1 MSAHPWID
9 AYPPGTRWDAP
20 LHPRALPEVLAR
32 AAARWPTRTALRF
45 EGAALS
51 YAQLDQ
57 ACDRFARAL
66 TRLGVRP
73 GSHVGLYLPNT
84 PHYVIGFFAVLRA
97 GGTVVNYSPLDAGP
111 VLAHKIEDS
120 RTDLILTLDVP
131 ELADRMRGFL
141 DSTRLATLVLG
152 GVEDFRPAAP
162 TAPARHPPAADG
174 DARCVRFADVLAA
187 EAAAQAQDGMP
198 RPATARPP
206 ADLQALAVLQYTGG
220 TTGHPKGAMLT
231 HANLSSALGQLR
243 AMWLDGGLVAE
254 GEERFL
260 VVLPLFHIYSLVAN
274 MLFGLSVGAELT
286 LHQRFDTPS
295 AANAIEHERITV
307 FFGVPTLFVAL
318 ATHEAVTHRHL
329 RSLKLCNSGGAPLS
343 QESYRR
349 FVDKARC
356 RLLEGWGMTETCGLG
371 TLSTGFGEHAIGSAG
386 VPVAHADVVFLD
398 TQTGREVPPGEK
410 GELCI
415 RGPNVMAGYWQRP
428 DETAQSFH
436 GDGYLRTGDV
446 GYMTAQ
452 GLVYLVDR
460 TKDMM
465 ICGGF
470 NVYPRHIEEAIYQH
484 PAVEEVIVIGLPDA
498 YRGQTPKAFVKLKA
512 GAAPLSLDELRA
524 FLRERLGRHE
534 MPTALELRE
543 ALPKTPVGKLSKK
556 ELHAEV
562 AAAATAAAA
571 AG

>member
-1 MSAHPWID
+1 MTAHPWIG

-20 LHPRALPEVLAR
+20 LHTCMLPEVLDR
-32 AAARWPTRTALRF
+32 AAARWPGRTALRF
-45 EGAALS
+45 EGVALS
-51 YAQLDQ
+51 YAQLDE
-57 ACDRFARAL
+57 ACHRLARAL
-66 TRLGVRP
+66 VRLGVRP

-97 GGTVVNYSPLDAGP
+97 GATVVNYSPLDAGA

-120 RTDLILTLDVP
+120 RTDVILTLDVP

-141 DSTRLATLVLG
+141 DSTRLSTLVLG
-152 GVEDFRPAAP
+152 QVDDFRPAAP
-162 TAPARHPPAADG
+162 ASRPRAADG
-174 DARCVRFADVLAA
+174 DARCVRFVDLLAA
-187 EAAAQAQDGMP
+187 EAD
-198 RPATARPP
+198 ARAPGDALPPGTTRVP
-206 ADLQALAVLQYTGG
+206 ADPQALAVLQYTGG

-254 GEERFL
+254 GQERFL

-286 LHQRFDTPS
+286 LHQRFDTLS
-295 AANAIEHERITV
+295 AADAIERERITV

-318 ATHEAVTHRHL
+318 STHDAVTHRQL

-343 QESYRR
+343 QESHRR
-349 FVDKARC
+349 FVGKARC

-371 TLSTGFGEHAIGSAG
+371 TLSTGAGEHAVGSAG
-386 VPVAHADVVFLD
+386 VPVARAEVLFLD
-398 TQTGREVPPGEK
+398 TQTGREVPLGEK

-484 PAVEEVIVIGLPDA
+484 PAVEEVIVIGVPDA
-498 YRGQTPKAFVKLKA
+498 YRGQTPKAFVKLKT
-512 GAAPLSLDELRA
+512 GTAPLSLDALRA
-524 FLRERLGRHE
+524 FLRDRLGKHE
-534 MPTALELRE
+534 MPTALELRD

-562 AAAATAAAA
+562 AAAAATT
-571 AG
+571 G

>member
-1 MSAHPWID
+1 MTTTKPWLN

-20 LHPRALPEVLAR
+20 LRTTALTAVLDEAV
-32 AAARWPTRTALRF
+32 ARWPERTALRF

-51 YAQLDQ
+51 YAQLDA

-66 TRLGVRP
+66 ARLGVRP

-84 PHYVIGFFAVLRA
+84 PHYVIGFFAALRA
-97 GGTVVNYSPLDAGP
+97 GATVVNYSPLDAGA

-131 ELADRMRGFL
+131 ELAGRMRGFL

-152 GVEDFRPAAP
+152 VVDDFLPAAA
-162 TAPARHPPAADG
+162 TARAPADEP
-174 DARCVRFADVLAA
+174 DARCFRFAELMAA
-187 EAAAQAQDGMP
+187 EAAAEAQGVAGLP
-198 RPATARPP
+198 VLPTRV

-231 HANLSSALGQLR
+231 HANLSSALAQLR
-243 AMWLDGGLVAE
+243 EIWLHGGLVAE

-274 MLFGLSVGAELT
+274 MLLGLSLGAELT
-286 LHQRFDTPS
+286 LHQRFETQSAVDTI
-295 AANAIEHERITV
+295 AGQRISV
-307 FFGVPTLFVAL
+307 FFGVPTIFVAL
-318 ATHEAVTHRHL
+318 ATHETLTREQLA
-329 RSLKLCNSGGAPLS
+329 SLKFCNSGGAPIAI
-343 QESYRR
+343 ESYRR
-349 FVDKARC
+349 FVDKAQC

-371 TLSTGFGEHAIGSAG
+371 TLSTGYGEHPIGSAG
-386 VPVAHADVVFLD
+386 VPVPRADVRFLD
-398 TQTGREVPPGEK
+398 LQTGQEVPLGEK

-428 DETAQSFH
+428 DATAESCTA
-436 GDGYLRTGDV
+436 DGYLRTGDV
-446 GYMTAQ
+446 GYMTRD
-452 GLVYLVDR
+452 GVVYLVDR
-460 TKDMM
+460 TKDML

-470 NVYPRHIEEAIYQH
+470 NVYPRNIEEAIYRH
-484 PAVEEVIVIGLPDA
+484 PSVEEVIVIGIPDA
-498 YRGQTPKAFVKLKA
+498 YRGQSPKAFVKLKA
-512 GAAPLSLDELRA
+512 GASPLSLDDLRA
-524 FLRERLGRHE
+524 FLKDHLGKHE
-534 MPTALELRE
+534 MPSALELRE

-562 AAAATAAAA
+562 AQGAVAVVA
-571 AG
+571 